1 MDAVV
6 LCDAKFGA
14 APIQAAIDYLVVEKR
29 YRVVGAA
36 IVADGLPK
44 GFSLEVPFVVEAGA
58 PAAVQR
64 ASAEFSPRAV
74 VDITESDLDDR
85 FIWAN
90 EALQLGLEV
99 HGADFRLWPPAL
111 RGGAAPTVTFVGA
124 GPAVGKTAA
133 IVSFLEEVKAKRKT
147 AAVVLDLGGPPY
159 PELVEGAGA
168 APAVERLL
176 SFHRDG
182 RSIGGD
188 HYLIATAT
196 GVPAVG
202 CSFAGTGLTGVPLNS
217 LLGDAFVFATEAGG
231 ELVVVEGSGRAMPP
245 TTGALG
251 FLINVRTEPEL
262 LRAFPF
268 AYQLRRAAA
277 VIATGFERAPN
288 PKTVGDLEA
297 AVKAV
302 NERASF
308 CYGRMVATAVGKPD
322 FKEAVVVTARPEGA
336 REDLAAHWR
345 RVLGGA
351 VVDVLGGDEFPP
363 TSAAAKTLRREAGKV
378 GVLVDM
384 AVRNLGEWLEWAD
397 SWDVP
402 ALPTYEA
409 LEPSSAVFEPLLKK
423 AVKKAREGRS
433 TE

>member
-36 IVADGLPK
+36 IVADGLPN
-44 GFSLEVPFVVEAGA
+44 GFSLDVPFVVESGA
-58 PAAVQR
+58 AAAVKR
-64 ASAEFSPRAV
+64 AAAEFSPRAL
-74 VDITESDLDDR
+74 VDITESDLDHR
-85 FIWAN
+85 FVWAN

-99 HGADFRLWPPAL
+99 HGADFRLLPPAL
-111 RGGAAPTVTFVGA
+111 RRSAAPTVTFVGA

-133 IVSFLEEVKAKRKT
+133 IVSFLEELKGKRKM

-159 PELVEGAGA
+159 PEMVEGAGDVPA
-168 APAVERLL
+168 AGRLL

-182 RSIGGD
+182 RKVGGD

-202 CSFAGTGLTGVPLNS
+202 CSFAGTGFTGVPLSS

-245 TTGALG
+245 TTGALC
-251 FLINVRTEPEL
+251 FLVNVRTEPERL
-262 LRAFPF
+262 SAFPF

-288 PKTVGDLEA
+288 PKNLDDLQA
-297 AVKAV
+297 AVKAT

-308 CYGRMVATAVGKPD
+308 CYGHMVATAVGKPD
-322 FKEAVVVTARPEGA
+322 FKEAVVVTARPEDT
-336 REDLAAHWR
+336 REDLGSHWR

-351 VVDVLGGDEFPP
+351 VADVLGGNEFPP
-363 TSAAAKTLRREAGKV
+363 GSGASKTLRQEAGRV

-384 AVRNLGEWLEWAD
+384 AVPNLGEWLEWAD
-397 SWDVP
+397 AWDVP
-402 ALPTYEA
+402 AHLTYEA
-409 LEPSSAVFEPLLKK
+409 LEPSSPVFEQLLKQ
-423 AVKKAREGRS
+423 AMKKARDARPAE
-433 TE
+433 